1 MSDKV
6 QNWLLVALIT
16 LIWGS
21 SFLLMKRGLV
31 IFSPTQVASA
41 RLFIAALITI
51 PIFYPYYTKLSLREL
66 RYIVLIALF
75 GNGIPPFLFT
85 MAQTHLNSSIAGI
98 LNSTTPL
105 FTLLLGVTA
114 FGVSFKLNR
123 LLGVL
128 IGLSGAIFLVLNNGN
143 IADVGNY
150 RYGILIIIAT
160 CLYSISA
167 NTVKKY
173 CQNIPPAAINLASFS
188 LLLVPSSII
197 LFSGNFAQ
205 TVITH
210 PKGLPTLGYLVIL
223 AGVNTVI
230 ANLLFYRL
238 TQRTDAIFSSTITYL
253 IPLVAV
259 GIGFLDGETISW
271 QYFLSMAVILLGV
284 YLTQK

>member
-188 LLLVPSSII
+188 LLLIPSSII

>member
-1 MSDKV
+1 MSNKV
-6 QNWLLVALIT
+6 QNGLLVVVIT
-16 LIWGS
+16 FIWGS

-31 IFSPTQVASA
+31 AFSPTQVASA
-41 RLFIAALITI
+41 RLFISALITI

-66 RYIVLIALF
+66 KYIVLIALF

-85 MAQTHLNSSIAGI
+85 IAQTHLNSSITGI

-105 FTLLLGVTA
+105 FTLLLGVTL
-114 FGVSFKLNR
+114 FGLSFKPSR

-128 IGLSGAIFLVLNNGN
+128 IGLGGAIFLVLNNGN
-143 IADVGNY
+143 IADAENY

-167 NTVKKY
+167 NTVKRY

-188 LLLVPSSII
+188 LLLVPSGII
-197 LFSGNFAQ
+197 LFSGNFVQ
-205 TVITH
+205 TAITH
-210 PKGLPTLGYLVIL
+210 PKGLLTLGYIVIL
-223 AGVNTVI
+223 AGVNTVV

-271 QYFLSMAVILLGV
+271 QYFVSIAVILLGV
-284 YLTQK
+284 YLAQK

>member
-271 QYFLSMAVILLGV
+271 QYFLSIAVILLGV

>member
-1 MSDKV
+1 M
-6 QNWLLVALIT
+6 
-16 LIWGS
+16 
-21 SFLLMKRGLV
+21 
-31 IFSPTQVASA
+31 
-41 RLFIAALITI
+41 
-51 PIFYPYYTKLSLREL
+51 
-66 RYIVLIALF
+66 
-75 GNGIPPFLFT
+75 
-85 MAQTHLNSSIAGI
+85 
-98 LNSTTPL
+98 
-105 FTLLLGVTA
+105 
-114 FGVSFKLNR
+114 
-123 LLGVL
+123 
-128 IGLSGAIFLVLNNGN
+128 
-143 IADVGNY
+143 
-150 RYGILIIIAT
+150 
-160 CLYSISA
+160 
-167 NTVKKY
+167 
-173 CQNIPPAAINLASFS
+173 ASFS